1 MGQAGT
7 QGHRTMKF
15 QADIDIDFGDR
26 EKILEHVKHIP
37 ASIHRDGEVVP
48 HNTGVY
54 VNNIPKHP
62 ITRLASIDHKEA
74 EQRGYVKL
82 DFLNVSVYQQI
93 HSEEELD
100 VLMNLE
106 PPWHK
111 LSDPEFVEKIIH
123 IGNHYD
129 LIKDMEV
136 NSIPRMA
143 MFLALIRPGKRHLLG
158 KDWDVI
164 AQDIWTVPDDDSY
177 YFKKAHA
184 VSYAVLVALH
194 INLLDE
200 SLRTQGQ

>member
-1 MGQAGT
+1 MGQAST
-7 QGHRTMKF
+7 QGHWTMKF

-129 LIKDMEV
+129 ILQKLQPKTVDDMAAV
-136 NSIPRMA
+136 
-143 MFLALIRPGKRHLLG
+143 LAIIRPSKRYLLN
-158 KDWDVI
+158 KDWATINQEV
-164 AQDIWTVPDDDSY
+164 WTKPADGSY
-177 YFKKAHA
+177 YFKKSHA
-184 VSYAVLVALH
+184 TSYAYLVIVH
-194 INLLDE
+194 MNLVHL
-200 SLRTQGQ
+200 SN

>member
-1 MGQAGT
+1 MGKAGT
-7 QGHRTMKF
+7 PGYWTMKF

-26 EKILEHVKHIP
+26 ERVLEHIKHIP

-54 VNNIPKHP
+54 VNNIPQHP

-100 VLMNLE
+100 VLMNTE
-106 PPWHK
+106 PPWHR
-111 LSDPEFVEKIIH
+111 LQEPEFVEKIIH

-129 LIKDMEV
+129 IVKKLQPKTVDE
-136 NSIPRMA
+136 MA
-143 MFLALIRPGKRHLLG
+143 AVLAIIRPSKRYLLN
-158 KDWDVI
+158 KDWATINQEV
-164 AQDIWTVPDDDSY
+164 WTKPADGGY
-177 YFKKAHA
+177 YFKKSHA
-184 VSYAVLVALH
+184 TSYAYLVVVHMNILN
-194 INLLDE
+194 I
-200 SLRTQGQ
+200 

>member
-1 MGQAGT
+1 MGQAST
-7 QGHRTMKF
+7 QGHWTMKF

-26 EKILEHVKHIP
+26 ERILEHIKHIP

-82 DFLNVSVYQQI
+82 DLLNVSVYQQI

-106 PPWHK
+106 PPWHR
-111 LSDPEFVEKIIH
+111 LQEPEFVEKIIH

-129 LIKDMEV
+129 IVKKLQPKTVDE
-136 NSIPRMA
+136 MA
-143 MFLALIRPGKRHLLG
+143 AVLAIIRPSKRYLLN
-158 KDWDVI
+158 KDWDTIKKEV
-164 AQDIWTVPDDDSY
+164 WTKPTDGSY
-177 YFKKAHA
+177 YFKKSHA
-184 VSYAVLVALH
+184 TSYAYLVVVH
-194 INLLDE
+194 MNLLNI
-200 SLRTQGQ
+200 

>member
-1 MGQAGT
+1 MGQADT
-7 QGHRTMKF
+7 QGYRTMKF

-26 EKILEHVKHIP
+26 EQVLEHIKHIP

-100 VLMNLE
+100 VLMATE
-106 PPWHK
+106 PPWHR
-111 LSDPEFVEKIIH
+111 LQEPEFVEKIIH

-129 LIKDMEV
+129 IVKKLQ
-136 NSIPRMA
+136 PRTVDEMA
-143 MFLALIRPGKRHLLG
+143 AVLAIIRPSKRYLLN
-158 KDWDVI
+158 KDWATINQEV
-164 AQDIWTVPDDDSY
+164 WTKPSDGSY
-177 YFKKAHA
+177 YFKKSHA
-184 VSYAVLVALH
+184 TSYAYLVVVH
-194 INLLDE
+194 MNLVHL
-200 SLRTQGQ
+200 SN

>member
-1 MGQAGT
+1 MGQAST
-7 QGHRTMKF
+7 QGHWTMKF

-26 EKILEHVKHIP
+26 ERVLEHIKHIP

-100 VLMNLE
+100 VLMATE
-106 PPWHK
+106 PPWHR
-111 LSDPEFVEKIIH
+111 LQEPEFVEKIIH

-129 LIKDMEV
+129 IVKKLQ
-136 NSIPRMA
+136 PRTVDEMA
-143 MFLALIRPGKRHLLG
+143 AVLAIIRPSKRYLLN
-158 KDWDVI
+158 KDWATINQEV
-164 AQDIWTVPDDDSY
+164 WTKPADGSY
-177 YFKKAHA
+177 YFKKSHA
-184 VSYAVLVALH
+184 TSYAYLVVVHMNILN
-194 INLLDE
+194 I
-200 SLRTQGQ
+200 

>member
-7 QGHRTMKF
+7 QGHRIMKF

-26 EKILEHVKHIP
+26 ERVLEHIKHIP

-62 ITRLASIDHKEA
+62 ITGLASIDHKEA
-74 EQRGYVKL
+74 EKRGYVKL

-100 VLMNLE
+100 VLMSTE
-106 PPWHK
+106 PPWHR
-111 LSDPEFVEKIIH
+111 LQEPEFVEKIIH

-129 LIKDMEV
+129 IVKKLQPKTVDE
-136 NSIPRMA
+136 MA
-143 MFLALIRPGKRHLLG
+143 AVLAIIRPSKRYLLN
-158 KDWDVI
+158 KDWATINQEV
-164 AQDIWTVPDDDSY
+164 WTKPADGSY
-177 YFKKAHA
+177 YFKKSHA
-184 VSYAVLVALH
+184 TSYAYLVVVHMNILN
-194 INLLDE
+194 I
-200 SLRTQGQ
+200 